1 VTAKQGT
8 SLVKLF
14 NGLSAFPLT
23 PTDAAGRL
31 QADVLCRF
39 LERIRMAGADSIGL
53 LGSTGGYAY
62 LRREERQRAVRVA
75 VECVAGKTP
84 IIVGV
89 GALRTDEAQTLAL
102 DARAAGAN
110 GLLLAPISYAPLTDE
125 EVFQHFAAVAEAGEL
140 PLCIYNN
147 PSTTKFTFSDDLI
160 ARLAKLPN
168 MAAVKMP
175 LPANGDFRG
184 EIERLRMITPDGFA
198 VGYSGDWGAADALL
212 AGCDAWYS
220 VVAGLLPAPALA
232 LTRAAQAGDSTEAAH
247 INDAFQPLWELFKAF
262 GSFRVMYVMADL
274 LGLAKIEP
282 PRPILPL
289 PQEVHSRVEGA
300 LQNLRSVGRFIP

>member
-1 VTAKQGT
+1 MG
-8 SLVKLF
+8 LF
-14 NGLSAFPLT
+14 GGLSAFPLT
-23 PTDAAGRL
+23 PTDTAGRV

-39 LERIRMAGADSIGL
+39 LERIREAGANSIGL

-62 LRREERQRAVRVA
+62 LTREERRHAVRVA
-75 VECVAGKTP
+75 VECVGGRTP

-89 GALRTDEAQTLAL
+89 GALRTDEARALAL
-102 DARAAGAN
+102 DAEAAGAD
-110 GLLLAPISYAPLTDE
+110 GLLLAPVSYAPLTDE
-125 EVFQHFAAVAEAGEL
+125 EVFRHFTAVAGAGGL

-147 PSTTKFTFSDDLI
+147 PSTTRFTFGDDLI
-160 ARLAKLPN
+160 ARLARLPN
-168 MAAVKMP
+168 VAAVKMP
-175 LPANGDFRG
+175 LPADGDFTG
-184 EIERLRMITPDGFA
+184 EMGRLRAITPDGFA

-232 LTRAAQAGDSTEAAH
+232 LTRAGHAGNDSEAAC
-247 INDAFQPLWELFKAF
+247 INDAFRPLWELFRTF
-262 GSFRVMYVMADL
+262 GSFRVMYAMADL

-289 PQEVHSRVEGA
+289 SQEAYGRVGAA
-300 LQNLRSVGRFIP
+300 LQNIRI